1 MNNNIQ
7 PPHTSFAD
15 DDAERFLVRWRGR
28 NEGPYSPS
36 IIEQKLASN
45 QIGMLHEVLH
55 NGQWITLREYLAER
69 HAVAQAKQKARE
81 EAERW
86 AVAKAE
92 QKQEEER
99 EQKQEEERQERRSAI
114 AEAEQRRDEA
124 QHRTETLAQQR
135 GGSAVLGSNYDQQQ
149 FNNSFRQAR
158 PMGQVA
164 GRGGTILT
172 FGIIGFLVCAP
183 FGIAAWVM
191 GNTDIRMM
199 NAGFMDE
206 GDRSMTQAGRVL
218 GIVTTSIYI
227 AAIAIGIFVLI
238 REK

>member
-55 NGQWITLREYLAER
+55 NGQWITLREYLTER
-69 HAVAQAKQKARE
+69 HAVVAQAKQKARE

-99 EQKQEEERQERRSAI
+99 EERRSAM
-114 AEAEQRRDEA
+114 AEAKQRRDEA
-124 QHRTETLAQQR
+124 QHRTE
-135 GGSAVLGSNYDQQQ
+135 
-149 FNNSFRQAR
+149 
-158 PMGQVA
+158 

-172 FGIIGFLVCAP
+172 FGIIGFLVCVP
-183 FGIAAWVM
+183 FGIAAWVMGNTDIRIGIIRFLVCFPFAIAAWVM

>member
-7 PPHTSFAD
+7 PPHISFAD

-99 EQKQEEERQERRSAI
+99 QERRSAI
-114 AEAEQRRDEA
+114 AEAEQTPDEA
-124 QHRTETLAQQR
+124 HHRTEILAQQR
-135 GGSAVLGSNYDQQQ
+135 GGSAVLGFNYDQQQ

-158 PMGQVA
+158 PTGQLA

-172 FGIIGFLVCAP
+172 LGIIGFLVCLP
-183 FGIAAWVM
+183 LGIGAWVM

-218 GIVTTSIYI
+218 GMVTTLIYI
-227 AAIAIGIFVLI
+227 ASFVIFLIFGILETVH
-238 REK
+238 KQN